1 MQSEVEELGKALDSI
16 FKDPKKTLEELT
28 DQFGPLDYLAM
39 NQEVKEMISTE
50 EFQRLARQE
59 GRQEG
64 RQDGLVEAIR
74 SCYQGL
80 LASQKSDDEAI
91 NMTASLLRQK
101 ESDVRKIISEQL
113 AI

>member
-28 DQFGPLDYLAM
+28 DQFGSLDYLAM
-39 NQEVKEMISTE
+39 NREVKEMISME
-50 EFQRLARQE
+50 EFQRLA
-59 GRQEG
+59 RQEG

-91 NMTASLLRQK
+91 KMTASLLRQK